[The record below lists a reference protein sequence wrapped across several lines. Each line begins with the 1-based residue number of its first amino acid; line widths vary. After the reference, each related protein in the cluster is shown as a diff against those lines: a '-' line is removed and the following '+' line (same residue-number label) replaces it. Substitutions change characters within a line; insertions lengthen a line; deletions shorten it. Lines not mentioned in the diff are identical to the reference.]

1 MCSDFVYLASAS
13 PRRRELLRQIG
24 VSFRLIDV
32 AIDESARAGEGAAA
46 YVERLASE
54 KAEAGWRVRPA
65 EQAPVLAADT
75 AVIIEGR
82 ILGKP
87 TDRADA
93 EAMLGALS
101 GRSHE
106 VLTAIALRDAS
117 GAKLRLSR
125 SQVTFRPLSPAEIRA
140 YWDTG
145 EAKDKAGAYAI
156 QGLAAVFIAS
166 LAGSFSGVMGL
177 PLYEVAELLEQAG
190 VSRWNGVQA
199 P

>member
-32 AIDESARAGEGAAA
+32 SIDESARAGEGAAA
-46 YVERLASE
+46 YVERLAGE
-54 KAEAGWRVRPA
+54 KAEAGWRARPDP
-65 EQAPVLAADT
+65 QAPVLAADT
-75 AVIIEGR
+75 AVIVEGR

-87 TDRADA
+87 KDRADA
-93 EAMLGALS
+93 EAMLSTLS
-101 GRSHE
+101 GRTHE
-106 VLTAIALRDAS
+106 VLTAIALRDSS

-125 SQVTFRPLSPAEIRA
+125 SQVTFRPLAPAEIRA

-145 EAKDKAGAYAI
+145 EAKDKAGGYAI